1 VNFSPLSFVQGRRV
15 ADAECIN
22 DFVRENEILKV
33 ENISLRQRNKAL
45 QETVE
50 SLTTRNAQLATDK
63 ERLAL
68 SANAA
73 TGVM

>member
-1 VNFSPLSFVQGRRV
+1 M